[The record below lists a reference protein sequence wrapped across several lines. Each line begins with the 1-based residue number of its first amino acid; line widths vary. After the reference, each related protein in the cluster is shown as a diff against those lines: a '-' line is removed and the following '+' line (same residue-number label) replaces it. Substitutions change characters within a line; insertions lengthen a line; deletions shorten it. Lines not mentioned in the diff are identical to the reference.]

1 MTVNADDRL
10 VELGL
15 VLPEIPAT
23 PFTPRLRPVA
33 VQGDI
38 AYRDLPLGYA
48 RGGRGSRRRPRRLIG

>member
-1 MTVNADDRL
+1 MNGLA
-10 VELGL
+10 ELGL

-38 AYRDLPLGYA
+38 ALGDLPPTEYEMINYRTDNTPILSA
-48 RGGRGSRRRPRRLIG
+48 T